1 MATISMHDDADD
13 DDAGTILLA
22 MFARKVKLYN
32 IGDKQLKAPD
42 AES

>member
-1 MATISMHDDADD
+1 MHDAAADDDADAD

-32 IGDKQLKAPD
+32 IEDKLKAPD

>member
-1 MATISMHDDADD
+1 MAAISMHDADD

-32 IGDKQLKAPD
+32 IEDKLKAPD